1 MIKELVVSTAIAA
14 VTVFANST
22 YAPHGTLLNYVW
34 DEAFVAPADEIF
46 EFRRRVVI
54 PVAEGADVLY

>member
-1 MIKELVVSTAIAA
+1 MIKQLVVSTAIAA

-22 YAPHGTLLNYVW
+22 YAHHGTSLNYVW

-46 EFRRRVVI
+46 EFRRWVVI
-54 PVAEGADVLY
+54 PGAEGADVLY